1 MVKYLNTERLSH
13 YQSSL
18 TEHMKRLI
26 TLISIITLALS
37 LSCCSTQDKT
47 SDPDTAKTT
56 LPVVTN
62 MAGSSTSAEVCNDLT
77 AAGLSNVVVFSE
89 WVADFAGTAS
99 PDAGLTDQWT
109 SPDASSPDLAKCMDG
124 WERHYDYSDADCR
137 MTAFLLMDGLINSS
151 KTDKDY
157 DGTYLMFDVDAINN
171 VTKYEV
177 IKKNIDL
184 FTTLFGERTP
194 KEGEEPSAV
203 FGRIWSEYGF
213 SIQNDKASLLNIVF
227 YDPDLDQVFVGH
239 SGILVETDQG
249 LLFVEKLAF
258 EQPYQATKAK
268 DMDQLLGI
276 LAKRPEYF
284 GEEGEAGPFVYRN
297 GEYLCELQNASK
309 E

>member
-1 MVKYLNTERLSH
+1 MIIKDSCIVKNCRSAIYCSKVIMILMLICISQIVSGCGNEAGDLSSASAVLPLSANMSGNVT
-13 YQSSL
+13 SS
-18 TEHMKRLI
+18 
-26 TLISIITLALS
+26 
-37 LSCCSTQDKT
+37 
-47 SDPDTAKTT
+47 
-56 LPVVTN
+56 
-62 MAGSSTSAEVCNDLT
+62 EVCNTL
-77 AAGLSNVVVFSE
+77 AEAGLSNVVVFND
-89 WVADFAGTAS
+89 WVLDFAGAAGTE
-99 PDAGLTDQWT
+99 AGLSDEWVPSGSLQ
-109 SPDASSPDLAKCMDG
+109 PDISKCMDG

-137 MTAFLLMDGLINSS
+137 MTAFLLMDGLINSA

-194 KEGEEPSAV
+194 EEGEEPSAV

-213 SIQNDKASLLNIVF
+213 SIQNERASLLNIVV
-227 YDPDLDQVFVGH
+227 YDPDFDQVFVGH

-249 LLFVEKLAF
+249 LMFVEKLAF

-268 DMDQLLGI
+268 DMDQLLDI
-276 LAKRPEYF
+276 LARRPEYF

-297 GEYLCELQNASK
+297 GEYLGELQNESK